1 MADSENACP
10 DSQLLMQV
18 LDGTASDEVVER
30 VEAHLGECP
39 DCVHRLESIGP
50 QCLTMLSRMRRMMPD
65 PASSSPESV
74 LDSDGAQMQ
83 FRIRN
88 PESIGPYRV
97 IRKIGQ
103 GAMGEVF
110 ECQDDRLNR
119 RVAVKT
125 IIRPNRSEDLS
136 KRITTE
142 ARLLAGLNH
151 PNIVTLYEFGSS
163 DDGTPFLVME
173 LVEGETLKR
182 RIRQSRLSA
191 NQAAA
196 LTMDCALAIAYAHEC
211 GVLHR
216 DLKPSN
222 ILLANH
228 QTFGSGAESD
238 CLGAIAKIA
247 DFGLAKS
254 LEADM
259 AASQS
264 GTIVGTP
271 AYLAPEMIQPGAVVS
286 ASSDIYALGIVLYE
300 CVAGEPPFKAGTFAA
315 LVKEIEH
322 SAPDFD
328 QIECRTIPDDLR
340 TIIEKCLEKRPEDR
354 YLTARDLAMDL
365 DLYLEGR
372 PILAKPVPLSG
383 QLVRWSRRNALAAT
397 ALTAV
402 MMSLFL
408 IASISVV
415 FSLRQRA
422 LRREAERL
430 VLEASLERDKANE
443 SNRSMI
449 SMHQFAKSQRDFAL
463 KTLEESSDAL
473 FEAFERLNQR
483 DPENM
488 EGLREARAEIA
499 EKIIAIA
506 DQIRH
511 LEGYDLLETTSH
523 MDLHER
529 LGIVRQAMAQHQE
542 AVKEFEETL
551 RLAESLPV
559 EIQDS
564 GQMVARRIAWTSK
577 LGDSLTAMGD
587 SLKARTVWRKAWDR
601 WAGSSGELARDDPD
615 AFAALVTLGEKLAD
629 AEMKSGEPENSER
642 IRSEL
647 NSIRN
652 RSRDR
657 TKNDNMKC
665 REIEANDPGLSQGV
679 PNTLRCDSITGIL
692 S

>member
-354 YLTARDLAMDL
+354 YMSARDLASDL
-365 DLYLEGR
+365 ELFLAGR
-372 PILAKPVPLSG
+372 PIHAKPVPLSG
-383 QLVRWSRRNALAAT
+383 QLVRWC
-397 ALTAV
+397 
-402 MMSLFL
+402 
-408 IASISVV
+408 
-415 FSLRQRA
+415 
-422 LRREAERL
+422 RREPILTGSL
-430 VLEASLERDKANE
+430 VSSFVLMVTLVIGSIVFAWRQASLKREAQEFATQAKENERQAAIE
-443 SNRSMI
+443 
-449 SMHQFAKSQRDFAL
+449 RDFAL
-463 KTLEESSDAL
+463 DVLSDSTTVLFQSFINLNTLKLDESKYPGLKRAKSDIAGKFARIAERTKALPGIERLRPGEMLMLLYQAAFLQFNAGFPEFAMPIFDEIRLVLATLPHDELGSSSVAAAWINSANLEAVLVKGHGKRPADAEQIWRRTWDTWMSPEFESHRRDMTDLNLVLLKNLGWNFAKHLESAGKSEESARIHSEIAK
-473 FEAFERLNQR
+473 LNQR
-483 DPENM
+483 LKPTAKKPLAKAPFADRNP
-488 EGLREARAEIA
+488 ARI
-499 EKIIAIA
+499 
-506 DQIRH
+506 
-511 LEGYDLLETTSH
+511 
-523 MDLHER
+523 
-529 LGIVRQAMAQHQE
+529 
-542 AVKEFEETL
+542 
-551 RLAESLPV
+551 ES
-559 EIQDS
+559 
-564 GQMVARRIAWTSK
+564 GR
-577 LGDSLTAMGD
+577 
-587 SLKARTVWRKAWDR
+587 
-601 WAGSSGELARDDPD
+601 
-615 AFAALVTLGEKLAD
+615 
-629 AEMKSGEPENSER
+629 
-642 IRSEL
+642 
-647 NSIRN
+647 
-652 RSRDR
+652 
-657 TKNDNMKC
+657 
-665 REIEANDPGLSQGV
+665 
-679 PNTLRCDSITGIL
+679 
-692 S
+692 